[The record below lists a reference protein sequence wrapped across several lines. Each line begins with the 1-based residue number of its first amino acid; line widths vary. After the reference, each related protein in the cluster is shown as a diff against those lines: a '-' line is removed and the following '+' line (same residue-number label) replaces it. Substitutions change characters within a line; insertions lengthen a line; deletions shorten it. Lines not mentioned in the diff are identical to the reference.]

1 MRQKKRTE
9 GLKMK
14 FEWKKAAMAA
24 MVCILSVMVAAGALA
39 QGTYYQ
45 TTGSVHVRAGAGVRY
60 RSLTT
65 VKKGTE
71 VEYLDQEKK
80 DSRGVTWYK
89 VKVNSKVTGW
99 VSSKYVSDGADQT
112 RMVEI
117 TGKSVNLRNKPSLK
131 GEKVDILYKGDT
143 ALYLNN
149 SEKDDRGVTWY
160 QIRVN
165 GGTCWVSSQY
175 AKLTASGSR
184 PSGESLVEVTG
195 GKTYVRK
202 NPSLKGRQLCVL
214 SRGDTVEY
222 LGKNSVDDRGVTWYS
237 VRTSA
242 GDGWISSKYTR
253 LRGASSKPAG
263 SETATTGSTVE
274 VVGGSTNVR
283 RYPSLDGKKLYV
295 LSKGDTAEYLGKTS
309 VDDRGVTW
317 YAIRTSQGE
326 GWISSKYAKLR

>member
-1 MRQKKRTE
+1 
-9 GLKMK
+9 MK
-14 FEWKKAAMAA
+14 FNWKKAACAVV
-24 MVCILSVMVAAGALA
+24 VCILSLMVAAAALA
-39 QGTYYQ
+39 QGTYFQ
-45 TTGSVHVRAGAGVRY
+45 TTGNVHVRAGAGLRY

-65 VKKGTE
+65 VKKGAQ
-71 VEYLDQEKK
+71 VEYLDQEKT

-99 VSSKYVSDGADQT
+99 ISSKYVDQGDET
-112 RMVEI
+112 PRTVEI
-117 TGKSVNLRNKPSLK
+117 TGKSVNLRNQPSLK
-131 GEKVDILYKGDT
+131 GEKVDVLYKGDT
-143 ALYLNN
+143 ALYLA
-149 SEKDDRGVTWY
+149 SQTDDRGVTWY

-175 AKLTASGSR
+175 AKLVAVPSGSTASDASV
-184 PSGESLVEVTG
+184 VEVTG

-202 NPSLKGRQLCVL
+202 SPSLKGKQVCVL
-214 SRGDTVEY
+214 SKGDTVSY
-222 LGKNSVDDRGVTWYS
+222 LGSSSVDDRGVTWYS

-242 GDGWISSKYTR
+242 GDGWISSRYTK
-253 LRGASSKPAG
+253 LRGASKPTG
-263 SETATTGSTVE
+263 GETATTGTTVE

-295 LSKGDTAEYLGKTS
+295 LSKGDTAQYLSKTS

-317 YAIRTSQGE
+317 YAIRTSEGE

>member
-9 GLKMK
+9 ALKMK
-14 FEWKKAAMAA
+14 FDWKKAAMAA

-45 TTGSVHVRAGAGVRY
+45 TTGNVHVRAGAGVRY

-80 DSRGVTWYK
+80 DSRGVTWY
-89 VKVNSKVTGW
+89 
-99 VSSKYVSDGADQT
+99 
-112 RMVEI
+112 
-117 TGKSVNLRNKPSLK
+117 
-131 GEKVDILYKGDT
+131 
-143 ALYLNN
+143 
-149 SEKDDRGVTWY
+149 
-160 QIRVN
+160 
-165 GGTCWVSSQY
+165 
-175 AKLTASGSR
+175 
-184 PSGESLVEVTG
+184 
-195 GKTYVRK
+195 
-202 NPSLKGRQLCVL
+202 
-214 SRGDTVEY
+214 
-222 LGKNSVDDRGVTWYS
+222 S

-242 GDGWISSKYTR
+242 GDGWISSKYTK
-253 LRGASSKPAG
+253 LRGASSKPSG

-283 RYPSLDGKKLYV
+283 RYPSLDGTKLYV
-295 LSKGDTAEYLGKTS
+295 LSKGDTAEYLSKTS